1 MIPNKGRHSNNFFF
15 KLFLQS
21 LSLNYSSL
29 KEDTFC
35 SFGYHVIFHTFT
47 LSSTQ
52 NSLLLRFL
60 YLRLFFKTS
69 NPEHLSI
76 HNNEKHLIKIPLL

>member
-1 MIPNKGRHSNNFFF
+1 MIPNKGRYSNNFFF
-15 KLFLQS
+15 KFFFQS
-21 LSLNYSSL
+21 LSLPNYSSL
-29 KEDTFC
+29 KEDTFY

-60 YLRLFFKTS
+60 YLRLFFKTLQ
-69 NPEHLSI
+69 PGTLI
-76 HNNEKHLIKIPLL
+76 HP